1 MSVYRIVQTCK
12 CPDPLLASIEIA
24 IILTMEGS
32 TRAIDPKLSGL
43 CARTYTQYNAGF
55 GTKLKPWWVTNTCT
69 DLTHAYMNACAFAAR
84 EGHVL
89 ILEDD
94 AFVLDSASRADF
106 AAVDEGIKALRPQVY
121 SLGSFGILVPALAR
135 PHQRFL
141 PGLLTST
148 QAAVWS
154 PEARAK
160 LLLARDFPDFE
171 HIDGGFVAHLGR
183 VYTYRDPLV
192 VQRLSAATENSKRWC
207 FLCDD
212 SAVDAGLMCAWKRI
226 LKGLAFDTSDRAWS
240 VMYAAQRLLPGGAVG
255 LASCA
260 ALYGA
265 SRLLVA

>member
-1 MSVYRIVQTCK
+1 MSAYRLVQTGVCR
-12 CPDPLLASIEIA
+12 DPLLASIEVA

-55 GTKLKPWWVTNTCT
+55 RTGLKPCWVTKTCT
-69 DLTHAYMNACAFAAR
+69 DLTHAYMNACEFAAR

-106 AAVDEGIKALRPQVY
+106 AAVDEGIEALRPRVY
-121 SLGSFGILVPALAR
+121 SLGSFGIVVPAR
-135 PHQRFL
+135 THQRFL
-141 PGLLTST
+141 PGLLSSL

-160 LLLARDFPDFE
+160 LLLARDCPDFE
-171 HIDGGFVAHLGR
+171 HIDCGFVAHLGR

-192 VQRLSAATENSKRWC
+192 VQRLSPATDNSKSWC

-212 SAVDAGLMCAWKRI
+212 SAVDAGLVRAWKR
-226 LKGLAFDTSDRAWS
+226 LLEGLAFDSSDRAWS
-240 VMYAAQRLLPGGAVG
+240 VVYAAQRLLPGGAV
-255 LASCA
+255 A
-260 ALYGA
+260 ALVSWAALHGA